1 MRTGIRLTCLKNGD
15 PLLGEVWIYKNLT
28 GEEAIQQKLNDL
40 FIHINKLKFTDVI
53 DTIQIN
59 KNANNQLYVGNSG
72 INGDLW
78 PMEKRMDTYHQ
89 LCGEYNLNLILE
101 IEFPTAVTDLNVN
114 SYAQYAVNVINTY
127 PWVKRWQI
135 MTEPESRDESGV
147 MKCPPYLYVQ
157 LIKYIYEI
165 IHTKYNDIQI
175 GGPGIC
181 LGVSDY
187 VNSEYIVDGETF
199 HNGWLATATGEYYG
213 VDENDDDIGPSG
225 FLEYIDFFAF
235 QGKQNLDSMNYN
247 IYTDVIERMK
257 KGLVSQAQ
265 RNNLIFDVE
274 YLSTYQGHYAES
286 GNYNDLQLQAFRDLR
301 EIINAYKANV
311 IPFKT
316 QLVDEFFDPEDVDAV
331 KNVYGLL
338 YYFLGNTT
346 KPAYDQYKFLL
357 TKLEDYTQLADNT
370 YNLNNKR
377 PFVMSDDLHSVML
390 MNREKTMLCT
400 VIFPAHERQVLT
412 KNPSYTTVT
421 LKPAVNR
428 EYYLPDGMHG
438 VLQNPLDITFQQYDF
453 VFVEEA
459 VSLEVHVD
467 ESVLKEAQKRMEL
480 YSHYA
485 KEIMELIS
493 DDYTKDV
500 YDGTNFPKLV
510 HSLAVELGDT
520 EYERQI
526 LEDNM
531 YLKTAHGDAIYNN
544 FGAML
549 KLPWRKD
556 WSEEQY
562 RTVVS
567 ALIESLLKGATK
579 SSIEKALKTFTTFDV
594 HIYELFKDYKHYGMT
609 KEMHYENQ
617 YSFVVEVE
625 KDLESTIDT
634 EKLYD
639 DIRLVTDIVRP
650 AHTIPIIMVVLVGK
664 EDYGDWYENKY
675 GIPWK
680 DSDVEDWKLLFFEET
695 NKYGWKAN
703 NYDLVFNPNK
713 HDLNS
718 AHVIGPKYTLHD
730 IDYVHSFITEDVK
743 YSLQGEDE
751 LFHINAFYEENYE
764 REIKENVDFH
774 SLLLMTE
781 NKYGIRPYISNTLIT
796 NLGKTYGTNNDNNF
810 VTGFMYAITDS
821 DHYESWIK
829 YEEDKY
835 ILKNDEVFFHTS
847 FQLNEDKFEPPI
859 DEKSWNSSIF
869 FEEVKFKYR
878 VGPHVLHTFG
888 NNNTH
893 LNTFKTAFQE
903 RMDDDYM
910 RFDMQMPFEE
920 EKYVPKNDECIIN
933 IPTSIFED
941 TYVHKTDELT
951 SFETERTFEEEDF
964 KYKFHNHLLRT
975 NLSTT
980 NTYTT
985 SIETKVKESCSIK
998 LFTIDSG
1005 VENIIQEVSI

>member
-15 PLLGEVWIYKNLT
+15 PLLGEVWIYKNLS
-28 GEEAIQQKLNDL
+28 GEEAIQQKLEDL
-40 FIHINKLKFTDVI
+40 FLHINKLKFTDVI

-78 PMEKRMDTYHQ
+78 PMSKRMDTYYK
-89 LCGEYNLNLILE
+89 LCGEYNLNLLLE
-101 IEFPTAVTDLNVN
+101 IEFPTAVNDLNVN
-114 SYAQYAVNVINTY
+114 AYAQYAVNIINTY

-135 MTEPESRDESGV
+135 ITEPESRDEAGI

-157 LIKYIYEI
+157 LMKYIYEI
-165 IHTKYNDIQI
+165 VHTKYNDIQI

-181 LGVSDY
+181 NGVADY
-187 VNSEYIVDGETF
+187 VNSEYIVSGETF
-199 HNGWLATATGEYYG
+199 HTGWLATATGEYYG
-213 VDENDDDIGPSG
+213 IDETDESIGPSG
-225 FLEYIDFFAF
+225 FLPYIDFFAF
-235 QGKQNLDSMNYN
+235 QGRQNLDSMNYN

-265 RNNLIFDVE
+265 RDNMIFDVE
-274 YLSTYQGHYAES
+274 YLSTYQGHYAET

-301 EIINAYKANV
+301 EIINAYKAKV

-316 QLVDEFFDPEDVDAV
+316 QLVDEFYDPEDINAV

-377 PFVMSDDLHSVML
+377 PFVINDELHSIML
-390 MNREKTMLCT
+390 MNKDKTMLCT

-412 KNPSYTTVT
+412 KNPSYTMVT
-421 LKPAVNR
+421 LKPAANR
-428 EYYLPDGMHG
+428 NYYLPDGKHG
-438 VLQNPLDITFQQYDF
+438 TLSNPLDVTFQQYDF

-459 VSLEVHVD
+459 VSLEVQVE
-467 ESVLKEAQKRMEL
+467 ESVLNEAKKRMEL

-485 KEIMELIS
+485 KEIMDLIP
-493 DDYTKDV
+493 DDYPKDI
-500 YDGTNFPKLV
+500 YDGLNFPKLV
-510 HSLAVELGDT
+510 HSLAVEVGDV

-556 WSEEQY
+556 WSEEKY

-579 SSIEKALKTFTTFDV
+579 SSIEKALKTYTTFDV
-594 HIYELFKDYKHYGMT
+594 HIYELFKDYQHYGMT

-617 YSFVVEVE
+617 YSFVVEIE

-639 DIRLVTDIVRP
+639 DIKMVTDIVRP

-664 EDYGDWYENKY
+664 EEYGDWYENKY

-680 DSDVEDWKLLFFEET
+680 DSDVEDWKLLFLEET

-703 NYDLVFNPNK
+703 NYDLVFNPNI
-713 HDLNS
+713 HELNS
-718 AHVIGPKYTLHD
+718 AHVIGPKYSLHD
-730 IDYVHSFITEDVK
+730 NEYFHSFVTEDET
-743 YSLQGEDE
+743 YSLKSAEME
-751 LFHINAFYEENYE
+751 FSLSAFYEEKYDKQIQEELVFNP
-764 REIKENVDFH
+764 IW
-774 SLLLMTE
+774 LMSE
-781 NKYGIRPYISNTLIT
+781 NKFGVKPYISNVLIT
-796 NLGKTYGTNNDNNF
+796 NIGKTYGVNNENNF
-810 VTGFMYAITDS
+810 VTGFMYSIADE

-829 YEEDKY
+829 YQEEKYIPKNDEFFIHDSYTFEEDKF
-835 ILKNDEVFFHTS
+835 KSPFDEQFFNS
-847 FQLNEDKFEPPI
+847 QLFM
-859 DEKSWNSSIF
+859 
-869 FEEVKFKYR
+869 EEMRFKYR
-878 VGPHVLHTFG
+878 IGPHNLVVSNGST
-888 NNNTH
+888 NTH
-893 LNTFKTAFQE
+893 LNEFKTSFQE
-903 RMDDDYM
+903 RISDDYLEFKQSM
-910 RFDMQMPFEE
+910 SFEEKYIPKNDEAIIEFINNFEE
-920 EKYVPKNDECIIN
+920 EYVPKNDELN
-933 IPTSIFED
+933 VFELSYD
-941 TYVHKTDELT
+941 YDEKPY
-951 SFETERTFEEEDF
+951 
-964 KYKFHNHLLRT
+964 KYKFHNNLMKTNMMRT
-975 NLSTT
+975 NESV
-980 NTYTT
+980 T
-985 SIETKVKESCSIK
+985 SIDTKTTESCSIK

-1005 VENIIQEVSI
+1005 IENVVQEVSL